1 MDCAYTG
8 DYTILYYTSAC
19 SPACN
24 GSGGL
29 YERRYYTY
37 STRARPPACDG
48 RVHLLTRDNT
58 IPLMRSHLRVVDG
71 AAPAVLADV
80 AAVGSV
86 AVVLLEALGQGQ
98 G

>member
-1 MDCAYTG
+1 MLTLETTLY
-8 DYTILYYTSAC
+8 YTILVLAHLRVMVAVGYT
-19 SPACN
+19 
-24 GSGGL
+24 
-29 YERRYYTY
+29 RDYTTPTL
-37 STRARPPACDG
+37 TRARPPACDG